1 MPKTGFLH
9 TWEARSSGLCAIL
22 ISSNCQLG
30 TVCDYI
36 RREFSDHI
44 GWWESCGVLSWLL
57 FDVGGPS
64 PLWELPPLKTWTW
77 LYKKASSAS
86 ASEPAYKQ
94 HPLKFQ
100 LQFLDWEQVSWLE
113 VILHGIAG
121 KPAFGFLL
129 ELLHWLLLIM
139 DSDLQ
144 AEINPFPPLWRFW
157 SECFIPATEK
167 KPEHLAAHSQPS
179 CLPSSDWFKS

>member
-1 MPKTGFLH
+1 MLAG
-9 TWEARSSGLCAIL
+9 ENR
-22 ISSNCQLG
+22 
-30 TVCDYI
+30 
-36 RREFSDHI
+36 
-44 GWWESCGVLSWLL
+44 CGGLSWLL

-86 ASEPAYKQ
+86 ASELVFKQ
-94 HPLKFQ
+94 HPLEFQ

-129 ELLHWLLLIM
+129 ELLHWLLSIM
-139 DSDLQ
+139 DSGLQ

-157 SECFIPATEK
+157 SECSIPATAR
-167 KPEHLAAHSQPS
+167 KPEHWQHIPNQAASPALTGLNLSCVTGYLHFPKKPVKRVLASGTS
-179 CLPSSDWFKS
+179 LIK